1 MQQEKED
8 ELFQKRMIELSKK
21 AERTYA
27 EYYTDFL
34 NLNEIHLLH
43 TVQKELYAPVE
54 LFGGTETAERKMLC
68 FYHADLAESKHM
80 FPIAC
85 IHLFPAHAKF
95 GEELSHRDI
104 LGAVLHL
111 GLDRAKIG
119 DIHIQEKEAYL
130 FCTEKIA
137 PFLLENLTK
146 IRHTSMRAE
155 LTEDFLHVY
164 TPKVMRISGTVS
176 SLRLDSVIALAFSAS
191 RSSLIAY
198 ITAGKV
204 FVNGKQIVSNS
215 YTLKEQDI
223 ISIRGLGRARFIE
236 AGYETKKG
244 RLHITVEKF
253 I

>member
-1 MQQEKED
+1 
-8 ELFQKRMIELSKK
+8 
-21 AERTYA
+21 
-27 EYYTDFL
+27 
-34 NLNEIHLLH
+34 
-43 TVQKELYAPVE
+43 
-54 LFGGTETAERKMLC
+54 
-68 FYHADLAESKHM
+68 
-80 FPIAC
+80 
-85 IHLFPAHAKF
+85 
-95 GEELSHRDI
+95 
-104 LGAVLHL
+104 
-111 GLDRAKIG
+111 
-119 DIHIQEKEAYL
+119 
-130 FCTEKIA
+130 
-137 PFLLENLTK
+137 
-146 IRHTSMRAE
+146 MRAE
-155 LTEDFLHVY
+155 LTEDFSHVY

>member
-21 AERTYA
+21 AAHTYT
-27 EYYTDFL
+27 EFYTDFL
-34 NLNEIHLLH
+34 NLNEIHLVH
-43 TVQKELYAPVE
+43 AMQKELQAPFE

-68 FYHADLAESKHM
+68 FYPADLAEYKRE

-104 LGAVLHL
+104 LGAALHL
-111 GLDRAKIG
+111 GLDRSKTG
-119 DIHIQEKEAYL
+119 DIHVQEKEAYL

-146 IRHTSMRAE
+146 IRHTSIRTE
-155 LTEDFLHVY
+155 LTENIQECFA
-164 TPKVMRISGTVS
+164 PKVQRIGGTVS
-176 SLRLDSVIALAFSAS
+176 SLRLDSVISLAFSAS
-191 RSSLIAY
+191 RSSMIAY
-198 ITAGKV
+198 IEAGKV
-204 FVNGKQIVSNS
+204 YVNGKQIISNS
-215 YTLKEQDI
+215 YALKEQDI
-223 ISIRGLGRARFIE
+223 ISVRGLGRARFLE

-244 RLHITVEKF
+244 RLHITIEKF